1 VPDIHHSFPLFC
13 YFTTQTARLQYL
25 FENFC
30 AFFAFFIAKRYPI
43 GEKDGAQPLG
53 KKEKRTALFYRSAN
67 KIEKISKSA
76 RETLTIA
83 PIYGIII

>member
-1 VPDIHHSFPLFC
+1 MFINQKEHYAKHMFKM
-13 YFTTQTARLQYL
+13 QYL
-25 FENFC
+25 FKNFC